1 MSQLLDEL
9 SAYDQEPEAVF
20 LRDFLMAATPALVNN
35 GNQLY
40 SQMSLYPPMAERYRA
55 LIDAPPFRTLMPL
68 VPKTPSAEVATSAAA
83 ETPWKFDVVERLDDD
98 SNYVITV
105 STGRKEI
112 SVWNVNT

>member
-9 SAYDQEPEAVF
+9 SDQDPEAVF
-20 LRDFLMAATPALVNN
+20 LKDFLMAATPALVNN

-40 SQMSLYPPMAERYRA
+40 SQMSLYPPTAERYRA
-55 LIDAPPFRTLMPL
+55 LIDMPPFQTLIPL
-68 VPKTPSAEVATSAAA
+68 VPKQSLTDMVVAVA
-83 ETPWKFDVVERLDDD
+83 ETPSKFDVVKRLNDD